1 MQYTPVS
8 RIRPRRRYD
17 GVELSYDVAAMTR
30 AIEAQDH
37 GFDSLFAAHYHRL
50 ARLIYRVVGDTG
62 YAEELASEAFW
73 KLHQRP
79 PASDRNLA
87 GWLYR
92 TGLRLALDGLKKQKR
107 RAFYEASG
115 TRAAAQPTPEESL
128 ATRQQRARVR
138 EVLAALKPEFAS
150 LLVLR
155 SEGLT
160 LNESA
165 AALDCNPASVGKFA
179 ARAEAAFRKEWEKR
193 YGTN

>member
-1 MQYTPVS
+1 
-8 RIRPRRRYD
+8 
-17 GVELSYDVAAMTR
+17 MTR
-30 AIEAQDH
+30 AVEAHDQS
-37 GFDSLFAAHYHRL
+37 FDSLFAAHYPQL

-73 KLHQRP
+73 KLHLHRP
-79 PASDRNLA
+79 SSHHNLA

-92 TGLRLALDGLKKQKR
+92 TGLRLALDGLRKQKR
-107 RAFYEASG
+107 RAYYEA
-115 TRAAAQPTPEESL
+115 AAARPHLVPNPEESL
-128 ATRQQRARVR
+128 AARQQQQCVR
-138 EVLAALKPEFAS
+138 EILAALKPEFAL

-165 AALDCNPASVGKFA
+165 AALDCNPASVGKFV

-193 YGTN
+193 YEKQ

>member
-1 MQYTPVS
+1 
-8 RIRPRRRYD
+8 
-17 GVELSYDVAAMTR
+17 VELSYDVAAMTR
-30 AIEAQDH
+30 AVEAQDQA
-37 GFDSLFAAHYHRL
+37 FDSLFAAHYSRL

-73 KLHQRP
+73 RLHRNP
-79 PASDRNLA
+79 PASDLNLA

-92 TGLRLALDGLKKQKR
+92 TGLRLALDGLRKQKR
-107 RAFYEASG
+107 RAYYESS
-115 TRAAAQPTPEESL
+115 AARPRPAPTPEETF
-128 ATRQQRARVR
+128 AARQQQARVR
-138 EVLAALKPEFAS
+138 EVLAALKPEFAA

-165 AALDCNPASVGKFA
+165 AAIDCNPASVGKFA

-193 YGTN
+193 YEEE